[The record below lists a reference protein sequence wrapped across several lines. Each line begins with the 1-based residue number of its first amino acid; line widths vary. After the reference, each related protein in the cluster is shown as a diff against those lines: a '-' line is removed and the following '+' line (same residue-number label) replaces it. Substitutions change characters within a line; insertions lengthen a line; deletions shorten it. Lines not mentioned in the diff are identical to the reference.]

1 MRPPAIRL
9 GLLVLLLAGA
19 PAAAQVACPGG
30 STRWTGPAGGSWAT
44 AGNWSGGVP
53 GAGGNA
59 CFNTANPSPTL
70 PTGNTAVGAIYIV
83 AGTNLTVTGGAGTG
97 NFRIVNALNADGTF
111 TFTGGAAS
119 LRANQTQ
126 TWFVSSTGNSI
137 TWPIN
142 GGARL
147 TKTGSGTVVFS
158 GAGSTHNGGF
168 TINAGELRFNG
179 SYANNEGSVT
189 VASGATLSG
198 SGELQAAVTVAT
210 GGNYT
215 PGAAGSGTL
224 STLGLTLNSATNLN
238 FTVGTSTTRG
248 GVTGNLGLNGVL
260 NVTAGAGFAQGTYTL
275 FTATGTITNGS
286 VTLGAVPSGFS
297 YDYQVSGASVLLKV
311 GPPATSVEL
320 LRTDAVSDGT
330 STEVTWETGTEIR
343 NIGYRVYREEGGSRR
358 DISGLVAGS
367 ALRASFDPVSGRN
380 YSVVDQSGRSG
391 SRYWIEAIDLNGAS
405 QWFGPVQVR
414 GGARP
419 GLPSSALVA
428 NLGSAALLST
438 SASDARAVDPPGL
451 DRSWRDS
458 RLAQQWAVA
467 ASPGAVKLLV
477 RQDGMYRVAAD
488 RLFAAGLPV
497 GTALSSLQL
506 WAGGRAIAFRS
517 LSADGKTLQ
526 AGDALE
532 FFGQA
537 ADTRYTDTRVYWVT
551 SGLGPPVTIAQAPA
565 TEAISS
571 PTSFR
576 ESLEV
581 RDRTLHI
588 SALLN
593 PDTDGFFGPP
603 IIGNHPLTRVFST
616 PALDVL
622 ASDAA
627 VLDVSVQGL
636 TNGLHT
642 LDVQVNGTTV
652 GTLQGNFQEVASASF
667 TLPPGVLVAG
677 DNTVAFV
684 GRTSTEIAVELSQRL
699 TYPRQ
704 YVLEGPLRF
713 TAPAGAQLQL
723 TGMAAAA
730 AHVLDITSAVKPSVV
745 SAASSPGGQVLT
757 APGTGSRI
765 LYAYRDQDLLEPAVV
780 ANTPS
785 SWNAAQGAD
794 LVIIGPRVLLPNL
807 QPLADQRTREGLSVA
822 VVDVED
828 VYDEFSAGEK
838 DAAALGTFLD
848 HALQTWSTPPRFVLL
863 AGAATYDPRGWLGHP
878 ELDQVPTMRIIT
890 RYLETASDDALVTT
904 GQRGLSALAVGRLPF
919 SQPAQM
925 DAVVAKLLGRR
936 LGDASGSV
944 LLVHD
949 RDGTIPFSTA
959 SAEVRAA
966 LPGWNAT
973 DLARGPDDA
982 ATHDALVAALRDSP
996 VAVDYQ
1002 GHGAE
1007 DIWGGRILSTSDV
1020 DALTGSHS
1028 TTLLVA
1034 STCLN
1039 AYFLDI
1045 GRESLGAALL
1055 RTPEG
1060 GAWGV
1065 WASSG
1070 MTLPTEHAALSSAL
1084 LSAALLEGKT
1094 LGEATLQAKEAV
1106 SDPDV
1111 RATFH
1116 LLGDPSARAV
1126 ATRSS
1131 ALSTPVT
1138 PGAGP
1143 GTAGCGTSGA
1153 PVAGLAPIVLFALGL
1168 SACRRRRC

>member
-1 MRPPAIRL
+1 
-9 GLLVLLLAGA
+9 
-19 PAAAQVACPGG
+19 
-30 STRWTGPAGGSWAT
+30 
-44 AGNWSGGVP
+44 
-53 GAGGNA
+53 
-59 CFNTANPSPTL
+59 
-70 PTGNTAVGAIYIV
+70 
-83 AGTNLTVTGGAGTG
+83 
-97 NFRIVNALNADGTF
+97 
-111 TFTGGAAS
+111 
-119 LRANQTQ
+119 
-126 TWFVSSTGNSI
+126 
-137 TWPIN
+137 
-142 GGARL
+142 
-147 TKTGSGTVVFS
+147 
-158 GAGSTHNGGF
+158 
-168 TINAGELRFNG
+168 
-179 SYANNEGSVT
+179 
-189 VASGATLSG
+189 
-198 SGELQAAVTVAT
+198 
-210 GGNYT
+210 
-215 PGAAGSGTL
+215 
-224 STLGLTLNSATNLN
+224 
-238 FTVGTSTTRG
+238 
-248 GVTGNLGLNGVL
+248 
-260 NVTAGAGFAQGTYTL
+260 
-275 FTATGTITNGS
+275 
-286 VTLGAVPSGFS
+286 
-297 YDYQVSGASVLLKV
+297 
-311 GPPATSVEL
+311 
-320 LRTDAVSDGT
+320 
-330 STEVTWETGTEIR
+330 
-343 NIGYRVYREEGGSRR
+343 
-358 DISGLVAGS
+358 
-367 ALRASFDPVSGRN
+367 
-380 YSVVDQSGRSG
+380 
-391 SRYWIEAIDLNGAS
+391 
-405 QWFGPVQVR
+405 
-414 GGARP
+414 
-419 GLPSSALVA
+419 VA
-428 NLGSAALLST
+428 NLRSGALLST
-438 SASDARAVDPPGL
+438 AASDARAVDPPGL

-458 RLAQQWAVA
+458 QLVHQWAVA

-506 WAGGRAIAFRS
+506 WAGGRAIAFRA

-537 ADTRYTDTRVYWVT
+537 ADTRYTDARVYWVT
-551 SGLGPPVTIAQAPA
+551 PGLGTPLTIAQAPA

-581 RDRTLHI
+581 RDHTLHI
-588 SALLN
+588 SALIN
-593 PDTDGFFGPP
+593 PDTDGFFGPA
-603 IIGNHPLTRVFST
+603 IIGNRPLTRVFST

-627 VLDVSVQGL
+627 VLEVSVQGL
-636 TNGLHT
+636 TNGWHT

-652 GTLQGNFQEVASASF
+652 GSVQGNFQDVASASF

-677 DNTVAFV
+677 DNTVALI

-699 TYPRQ
+699 TYPRR

-723 TGMAAAA
+723 TGLDAAT
-730 AHVLDITSAVKPSVV
+730 AHVLDITSAVNPSVV
-745 SAASSPGGQVLT
+745 SVASSPDGLVLT

-765 LYAYRDQDLLEPAVV
+765 LYAYRDQALFEPTVV
-780 ANTPS
+780 PNTPS

-794 LVIIGPRVLLPNL
+794 LVIIGPGTLLPSL
-807 QPLADQRTREGLSVA
+807 QPLADQRIREGLSVA

-838 DAAALGTFLD
+838 DAAALGSFLD
-848 HALQTWSTPPRFVLL
+848 HALRTWSTPPRYVLL

-878 ELDQVPTMRIIT
+878 ELDQVPTMRIVT
-890 RYLETASDDALVTT
+890 RYLETASDDALVTAA
-904 GQRGLSALAVGRLPF
+904 QRGLPALAVGRLPF

-925 DAVVAKLLGRR
+925 DAAVAKILGRR
-936 LGDASGSV
+936 LGDASESV

-1007 DIWGGRILSTSDV
+1007 DLWGGRILSTSDV
-1020 DALTGSHS
+1020 DALTGSHG

-1084 LSAALLEGKT
+1084 LSAALLEGTT
-1094 LGEATLQAKEAV
+1094 LGEATLRAKQTV
-1106 SDPDV
+1106 SDPDL
-1111 RATFH
+1111 RSTFV
-1116 LLGDPSARAV
+1116 LLGDPSSRAV
-1126 ATRSS
+1126 VTGAS
-1131 ALSTPVT
+1131 ALTASAPRA
-1138 PGAGP
+1138 GAG
-1143 GTAGCGTSGA
+1143 GCGSPGG
-1153 PVAGLAPIVLFALGL
+1153 PLAALVPLVLLALML
-1168 SACRRRRC
+1168 SPRRRRPSG